1 MNKNES
7 EFVLMCAVDYV
18 IHRHT
23 YAPQML
29 TEIIIKQWAEISD
42 ETKKYIKRAIER
54 NYSDCDTSWH
64 NILKL

>member
-23 YAPQML
+23 YAPKML
-29 TEIIIKQWAEISD
+29 TEIIIKQWDELYRLNSARYNEYEI
-42 ETKKYIKRAIER
+42 R
-54 NYSDCDTSWH
+54 
-64 NILKL
+64 